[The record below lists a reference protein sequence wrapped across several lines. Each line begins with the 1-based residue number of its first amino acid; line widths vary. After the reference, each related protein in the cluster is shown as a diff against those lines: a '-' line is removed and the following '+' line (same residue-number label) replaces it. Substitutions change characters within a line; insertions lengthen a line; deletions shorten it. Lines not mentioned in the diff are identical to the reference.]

1 MRNIMRMSDAQ
12 DDPMQD
18 KPARK
23 KKAVN
28 LSIDAELVAEAR
40 EFGTNLSA
48 TLERALREAHRES
61 RLAKWREEN
70 RAAIEAHNR
79 FVAEN
84 GLLSEEWRKF

>member
-1 MRNIMRMSDAQ
+1 
-12 DDPMQD
+12 MQD
-18 KPARK
+18 KPARR

-48 TLERALREAHRES
+48 TLEQALREAHREK
-61 RLAKWREEN
+61 RWAKWREEN

-79 FVAEN
+79 FVTEH
-84 GLLSEEWRKF
+84 GLLSDEWRKF